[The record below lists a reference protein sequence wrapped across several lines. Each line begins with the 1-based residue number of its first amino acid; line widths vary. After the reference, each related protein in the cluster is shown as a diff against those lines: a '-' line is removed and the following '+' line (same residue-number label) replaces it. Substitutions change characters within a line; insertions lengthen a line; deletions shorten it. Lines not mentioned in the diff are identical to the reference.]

1 VHRAAAA
8 IASLLVVSRDFAVL
22 RSISSMGA
30 SNCWQF
36 ETASNAWEAIEK
48 VQSGTKPDL
57 LLLDLQDGDADGMHI
72 LRWLHR
78 LCPEMPVVLIG
89 QAGNTVSKEES
100 IRLGARDYLS
110 KPIEDRQL
118 ARVIERSLSP
128 ASEVPQTEVASDD
141 VETLGADQYFVG
153 SGPAMRRLRTQAA
166 LLAEANVP
174 VLILGEGG
182 SGRETTA
189 RLIHK
194 LSVRSGFEFAKVSCV
209 ALPEDLL
216 ERELF
221 GYENHAVTGP
231 TRTKPGKL
239 ELCSKGTLLL
249 DEIAEL
255 PHGLQFNLLQVIKNK
270 RFVRPGTSAFI
281 ESDVRILATSQARS
295 SRALAEKGFRED
307 LYQYLSAYTIQ
318 VPPLRERREEVSLL
332 SRHFMHR
339 LSRHYGLSPREF
351 SPAIVKAWQGYDW
364 PGNLEELEHFVKRY
378 LMVGEKELAFDSF
391 RTDSRSNGRSYAS
404 SRLHR
409 MPPPLPSPA
418 QPDPTIT
425 DPKSLRSLLK
435 SVKSEAEKN
444 AIAVAL
450 EKTGGNRKAAAR
462 LLNVSYRTVLYKIEQ
477 YNMIP
482 ADALSIA
489 KSNGAKVPEA
499 SDRDERQVRS
509 SRIEVKQLKSRG

>member
-1 VHRAAAA
+1 MHRAAAE
-8 IASLLVVSRDFAVL
+8 IANLLVVTRDFAVL

-30 SNCWQF
+30 SSCWQF

-48 VQSGTKPDL
+48 VQSGTTPDL
-57 LLLDLQDGDADGMHI
+57 LLLDLPDGDADGMHI
-72 LRWLHR
+72 LRWLNR
-78 LCPEMPVVLIG
+78 LRPEMPVILIG
-89 QAGNTVSKEES
+89 HNGNTASKEES
-100 IRLGARDYLS
+100 IRMGARDYLT
-110 KPIEDRQL
+110 KPIEDHQL
-118 ARVIERSLSP
+118 AAVIEHCLSP
-128 ASEVPQTEVASDD
+128 TSQAPETDVASDD
-141 VETLGADQYFVG
+141 VESLGGDAYFVG
-153 SGPAMRRLRTQAA
+153 SGPTTRKLRSQAA

-194 LSVRSGFEFAKVSCV
+194 LSVRSGFEFAKVNCA

-216 ERELF
+216 GRELF
-221 GYENHAVTGP
+221 GYENRGVAGP
-231 TRTKPGKL
+231 ARTKPGKL
-239 ELCSKGTLLL
+239 ELCAKGTLLL

-255 PHGLQFNLLQVIKNK
+255 PQGLQFNLLQVLKQK
-270 RFVRPGTSAFI
+270 RFVRPGTSTFI
-281 ESDVRILATSQARS
+281 EADVRILATSPARFN
-295 SRALAEKGFRED
+295 RALTEKGFRED
-307 LYQYLSAYTIQ
+307 LYQHLSSYTIH
-318 VPPLRERREEVSLL
+318 VPPLRERREEVALL

-351 SPAIVKAWQGYDW
+351 SPAIIKAWQVYDW

-378 LMVGEKELAFDSF
+378 LMVGEKELGSENF
-391 RTDSRSNGRSYAS
+391 RTDSMSNGRSSAS
-404 SRLHR
+404 FRPQRLHQ
-409 MPPPLPSPA
+409 PQPQPTHADPA
-418 QPDPTIT
+418 VT
-425 DPKSLRSLLK
+425 DAQSLRSLLK

-482 ADALSIA
+482 SDAA
-489 KSNGAKVPEA
+489 THARTNGAKAPEA
-499 SDRDERQVRS
+499 SNGDEVRNGS
-509 SRIEVKQLKSRG
+509 SRSESKHLKSR

>member
-1 VHRAAAA
+1 
-8 IASLLVVSRDFAVL
+8 
-22 RSISSMGA
+22 
-30 SNCWQF
+30 
-36 ETASNAWEAIEK
+36 
-48 VQSGTKPDL
+48 VQSGITPDL
-57 LLLDLQDGDADGMHI
+57 LVLDLPDGDADGMHI
-72 LRWLHR
+72 LRWLHKLR
-78 LCPEMPVVLIG
+78 PGMPVVLIG
-89 QAGNTVSKEES
+89 HAGDAATKEES
-100 IRLGARDYLS
+100 IRMGARDYVT

-118 ARVIERSLSP
+118 ARVIEHSLSP
-128 ASEVPQTEVASDD
+128 ASEVPETDMASDD
-141 VETLGADQYFVG
+141 VEALGDDAYFVG
-153 SGPAMRRLRTQAA
+153 SGPTMRRLRTQAT

-174 VLILGEGG
+174 ALILGECG

-194 LSVRSGFEFAKVSCV
+194 LSVRSGFEFAKVNCA

-221 GYENHAVTGP
+221 GYELRGLTGP
-231 TRTKPGKL
+231 ARIKPGKL

-255 PHGLQFNLLQVIKNK
+255 PQGLQFNLLQVLKHK
-270 RFVRPGTSAFI
+270 RFVRPGTSAFL
-281 ESDVRILATSQARS
+281 EADVRILATSQARS

-307 LYQYLSAYTIQ
+307 LYHYLSAYTIQ
-318 VPPLRERREEVSLL
+318 VPPLRERREEIGLL

-351 SPAIVKAWQGYDW
+351 SPAIIKAWQAYNW

-378 LMVGEKELAFDSF
+378 LMVGEKELAFDNF
-391 RTDSRSNGRSYAS
+391 RMSTKPDARNSAANRHQSMHQPIS
-404 SRLHR
+404 L
-409 MPPPLPSPA
+409 LT
-418 QPDPTIT
+418 QPDGALT

-482 ADALSIA
+482 ADGTSLA
-489 KSNGAKVPEA
+489 KTNGANAQETRHRDESRASSSSPEA
-499 SDRDERQVRS
+499 KQV
-509 SRIEVKQLKSRG
+509 KSRG